1 MAMYKYGFSIPV
13 LLVLMLLF
21 ACTQATPERVEGMI
35 NPGDEID
42 GMRFTPVDEID
53 WDVSLAFSCEEIS
66 SEQTESSRSYVYSCS
81 ATPGSP
87 VFFGNCI
94 GILFDTQAEAKQ
106 TWEALKSEVS
116 FDGQPVNLGAFG
128 FIDTDY
134 PEPEAKYLRM
144 WNLSIENISPG
155 VHTIECWNQ
164 EEGVTGSG
172 SYSFTVSEQPETFPS
187 LTSDVNQRIQIL
199 SAENSKLN
207 FVLYVPGEYGKDPER
222 EWPLMVV
229 LHGMDRVNKSVTL
242 LQNDFPFDKLANQDY
257 FPMIVVAPQGTGEY
271 EFWAEDEMV
280 QSILDLMDEI
290 QAALQVD
297 PNRIYLTGISAG
309 GNGTWSIGVRHPDRF
324 AALIPVMGY
333 FGWPTSVPEN
343 ICDLKDVP
351 VRAFHGARDELI
363 PLEAEQKL
371 VDALQAC
378 GGEVQMTVYQDIGH
392 DVSMEQVFTPEL
404 YQWLL
409 NQSRESPG
417 AGVIDPPP
425 PSMSGG
431 Q

>member
-1 MAMYKYGFSIPV
+1 
-13 LLVLMLLF
+13 
-21 ACTQATPERVEGMI
+21 
-35 NPGDEID
+35 
-42 GMRFTPVDEID
+42 
-53 WDVSLAFSCEEIS
+53 
-66 SEQTESSRSYVYSCS
+66 
-81 ATPGSP
+81 

-94 GILFDTQAEAKQ
+94 GILFDTQAEVKQ